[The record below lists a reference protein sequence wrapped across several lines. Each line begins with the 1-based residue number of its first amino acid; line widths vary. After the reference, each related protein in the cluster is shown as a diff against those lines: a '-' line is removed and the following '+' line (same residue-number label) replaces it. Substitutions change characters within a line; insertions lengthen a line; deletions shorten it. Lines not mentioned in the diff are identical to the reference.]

1 MTHNSKRKL
10 VILLT
15 IDCLR
20 PDHLRINKY
29 HRNTAPN
36 LEKFVK
42 NGVSFSNAIANGPET
57 SSSFSSIFT
66 SILPY
71 LNGDFSP
78 LPNQKIT
85 FPQVLNENKI
95 ICYGIHSNPNLGRFF
110 NYHRGFDIFLDSL
123 ELNHEIDIKKKGDM
137 SSKKPLMI
145 KELIMNHISKFLR
158 NIIFKKIFFK
168 IINHLARCEKI
179 RSILNNIDFLRDNI
193 TLINRK
199 EFTASYIVK
208 KLINFIENFNST
220 RSLFIWAHFMD
231 VHWPYNPPLKNL
243 LKFRKNTIDANESD
257 FLLNNLFWSHKNQM
271 TPEMLNKLIDLYDG
285 EINYVDEQLG
295 KLFNYLIKRF
305 KKHCLIII
313 TADHGESFYE
323 HKFLSH
329 GGQVYDELLRVP
341 LFIIELGK
349 KPKIKRISEM
359 VQLMDIAPTI
369 LDYFGVIIPN
379 LFQGR
384 NLFPI
389 MQEREINRKDFV
401 ISESYQKEGKF
412 RRNSKLGYKIFSIR
426 KKTWKYI
433 YDEEKNEEYLYNLI
447 EDQGEKINLIKQNSN
462 LVDEFRD
469 IKNKHFQSII
479 ESNEKS
485 KIMHVIRGLNIKI

>member
-1 MTHNSKRKL
+1 MKSNKAQKM

-20 PDHLRINKY
+20 VDHLKSYNY
-29 HRNTAPN
+29 HKNTAPN
-36 LEKFVK
+36 QEKLVNK
-42 NGVSFSNAIANGPET
+42 GVTFLNAIANGPET
-57 SSSFSSIFT
+57 ASSFSSIFT
-66 SILPY
+66 SIYPY
-71 LNGDFSP
+71 LNGGFSP
-78 LPNQKIT
+78 LPNQKKT
-85 FPQVLNENKI
+85 FIQELHENGI
-95 ICYGIHSNPNLGRFF
+95 FCYGIHSNPNLGRFF

-123 ELNHEIDIKKKGDM
+123 ELNHDMDKDKKRNIRE
-137 SSKKPLMI
+137 KKILNT
-145 KELIMNHISKFLR
+145 KELIMNHISKILR
-158 NIIFKKIFFK
+158 NIIFNKISSK
-168 IINHLARCEKI
+168 ISNLLARFENI
-179 RSILNNIDFLRDNI
+179 RNIINNIDFLRDNL

-208 KLINFIENFNST
+208 NLINFIENFDLT

-243 LKFRKNTIDANESD
+243 EKFRKNTIGAKESD
-257 FLLNNLFWSHKNQM
+257 FLLNKLFWSHKNQM
-271 TPEMLNKLIDLYDG
+271 NSEMLNKLVDLYDG
-285 EINYVDEQLG
+285 EINYVDEHLN
-295 KLFNYLIKRF
+295 KLFKYLIKKF

-329 GGQVYDELLRVP
+329 GGHVHDELLRVP

-349 KPKIKRISEM
+349 KPNIKRVNEM

-369 LDYFGVIIPN
+369 LDYFSLKIPD
-379 LFQGR
+379 LFQG
-384 NLFPI
+384 NTLFPI
-389 MQEREINRKDFV
+389 MQGKQINRNDFV
-401 ISESYQKEGKF
+401 ISESYQKEGRFK
-412 RRNSKLGYKIFSIR
+412 RNSKLGYKIFSIR

-447 EDQGEKINLIKQNSN
+447 KDPGEKINLIKQNSN

-469 IKNKHFQSII
+469 MRNKHFQSII

-485 KIMHVIRGLNIKI
+485 KIMHAIRGLNIKI

>member
-1 MTHNSKRKL
+1 MHDSIGKV

-20 PDHLRINKY
+20 PDHLSTYNY

-36 LEKFVK
+36 QEKFVNK
-42 NGVSFSNAIANGPET
+42 GVTFLNAIANGPET
-57 SSSFSSIFT
+57 ASSFSSIFT

-78 LPNQKIT
+78 LPNQKRMFT
-85 FPQVLNENKI
+85 QELHENGI
-95 ICYGIHSNPNLGRFF
+95 FCYGIHSNPNLGRFF

-123 ELNHEIDIKKKGDM
+123 ELNYDMNRDKKRISEEKKLQM
-137 SSKKPLMI
+137 TKKLILNHFSKI
-145 KELIMNHISKFLR
+145 LR
-158 NIIFKKIFFK
+158 NTFFNRLLSKI
-168 IINHLARCEKI
+168 NNYLAKFEKI
-179 RSILNNIDFLRDNI
+179 RGFLNNIDFFRDNL

-208 KLINFIENFNST
+208 NLIKFIENSDPT

-243 LKFRKNTIDANESD
+243 LKFRKDSIGPKESN
-257 FLLNNLFWSHKNQM
+257 FLLNKLFWNPKKRI

-285 EINYVDEQLG
+285 EINYVDEQLE
-295 KLFNYLIKRF
+295 KLFKYLIKKF
-305 KKHCLIII
+305 KEHCLIII

-323 HKFLSH
+323 HRFLSH
-329 GGQVYDELLRVP
+329 GGYVHDELLKVP
-341 LFIIELGK
+341 LLIIELGK
-349 KPKIKRISEM
+349 KPLIKRVNEM

-369 LDYFGVIIPN
+369 LDYFGLIIPN
-379 LFQGR
+379 LFQGKS
-384 NLFPI
+384 LFPI
-389 MQEREINRKDFV
+389 MQERQINRSDFV
-401 ISESYQKEGKF
+401 ISESYQKEGRF

-447 EDQGEKINLIKQNSN
+447 EDQGEKINLIQQNSN

-469 IKNKHFQSII
+469 IKNKHFQSVI

-485 KIMHVIRGLNIKI
+485 KIMHAIRCLNIKI